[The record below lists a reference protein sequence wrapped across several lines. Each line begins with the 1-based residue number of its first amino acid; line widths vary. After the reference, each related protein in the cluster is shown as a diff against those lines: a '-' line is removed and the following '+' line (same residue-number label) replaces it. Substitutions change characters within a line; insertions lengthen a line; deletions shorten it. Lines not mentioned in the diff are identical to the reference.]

1 MFAFISDSA
10 AASDGGSLAL
20 FVERLDGKT
29 ECFVINRSLASR
41 DTPDYNLVTSDLRS
55 LSANECAEIARHL
68 ERLTSDVAS
77 VHPVGEFIKALKAQS
92 SKMPHASLPD
102 TPTSFDGEQ

>member
-1 MFAFISDSA
+1 MFLSISDSA

-29 ECFVINRSLASR
+29 ETFSINRSIASR
-41 DTPDYNLVTSDLRS
+41 GTSDYNVITSDLRS
-55 LSANECAEIARHL
+55 LSANECAEISRHL
-68 ERLTSDVAS
+68 EEFASEAS

-92 SKMPHASLPD
+92 SKMSRASVPD
-102 TPTSFDGEQ
+102 ASASSAGDH